1 MIRRL
6 LIAACASL
14 LVTGTAFAEQ
24 ASPPP
29 VADGAVIGQRLAS
42 VGTVR
47 PLGDDLE
54 LTVRGLGAE
63 QGAEQFTA
71 WRELAD
77 IVAETAA
84 FLHQRRVV
92 ITAHAPA
99 GKDPTAALL
108 LGQQRAHALREALQA
123 RGVTP
128 ERILTTVRPP
138 LGRGAGAV
146 DFVITFERRD
156 AKGPG
161 IAAAATP
168 GPLADVGR

>member
-6 LIAACASL
+6 LITACASL
-14 LVTGTAFAEQ
+14 LLAGTAFAEQ

-29 VADGAVIGQRLAS
+29 VADGAVIGQRLAA

-77 IVAETAA
+77 VVAETAA
-84 FLHQRRVV
+84 FLHQRRIV

-99 GKDPTAALL
+99 GKEPTAALL

-123 RGVTP
+123 RGVAP

-138 LGRGAGAV
+138 IGRGAGAV
-146 DFVITFERRD
+146 DFVITFERR
-156 AKGPG
+156 APKGPG

-168 GPLADVGR
+168 GPLADVR